1 MKVENE
7 KITFDSGKVI
17 TANHGLIG
25 LSENMNFVSHG
36 YDGHVWEKELVEYY
50 KEYEIEDALT
60 REELIELA
68 MYMVALWKRFKVR
81 LTVEKLRSL
90 R

>member
-7 KITFDSGKVI
+7 KFIFDSGKVI
-17 TANHGLIG
+17 AANHGLIG
-25 LSENMNFVSHG
+25 LSENMNEVSEG
-36 YDGHVWEKELVEYY
+36 YDGFIWQKELVEYY

-68 MYMVALWKRFKVR
+68 KYMTDLWKRFKVR